1 VGTTKLP
8 RHGTLRRYKL
18 ELAEGQTC
26 EKCRAANS
34 RAKAA
39 ERANKKAREQ
49 RAGLHIVPDPPAG
62 PTDEPTD
69 NVEAPAQPPKTTHL
83 PRDVRTDVGGGIE
96 NAVRNYLNSAGTQD
110 LLAHVYGEIVIAV
123 ARVIS
128 TAEPKDIPKLT
139 EEMVDAAKLMRPAD
153 STAGGSDDPFAG
165 LGVAT

>member
-8 RHGTLRRYKL
+8 RHGTIRRYKL

-49 RAGLHIVPDPPAG
+49 RAGLHIVPDPPSA

-69 NVEAPAQPPKTTHL
+69 AVPPTKTTHL

>member
-1 VGTTKLP
+1 MGTTKLP

-26 EKCRAANS
+26 DKCRAANS
-34 RAKAA
+34 RAKAQ

-49 RAGLHIVPDPPAG
+49 RSGLHIVDDPPVD
-62 PTDEPTD
+62 PTNDPTEPADE
-69 NVEAPAQPPKTTHL
+69 PKTTHL
-83 PRDVRTDVGGGIE
+83 PRDVRIDVGSGIE

-110 LLAHVYGEIVIAV
+110 LLAHVYGEIVITV

-153 STAGGSDDPFAG
+153 STAGGGDDPFAG
-165 LGVAT
+165 LGIAT